1 MGEMIMTAPLEGLKV
16 IDFTRVIS
24 GSYATMYL
32 ADLGAEVIKVE
43 MPDYGEVMRYQPPM
57 KSDESG
63 FFVILNRGKKSL
75 TLNLKSA
82 EARDIIHK
90 LVAKADIVCE
100 NFKPGVMKEL
110 GYDYDSLK
118 EVNPSI
124 VYSSISGFGQ
134 YGPNSDLPSYDLC
147 IQAMCGLMSMNGHPD
162 NNPCRI
168 GNSITDYMSGV
179 LAVVGIL
186 SALRVRDADPEHKGQ
201 YIDVSMFDTGMTM
214 LENSIARVDLTGE
227 VPGLIGSRH
236 PSAAP
241 HNIYKTA
248 DSFIAILIIDNH
260 SWKKVT
266 KVMGLPHLGDDPE
279 FATSEAR
286 LRNNDRVDEIMLE
299 WTRSKTSEEIA
310 EIFKQNG
317 FPSGVVYNV
326 KEVMESEQ
334 AKAREMVVEV
344 NQPQMGP
351 VKIPG
356 CPIKFSETPVKVKD
370 PAPLAGEHSQE
381 ILTELL
387 DYSLE
392 DYIRLKENK
401 IV

>member
-1 MGEMIMTAPLEGLKV
+1 
-16 IDFTRVIS
+16 
-24 GSYATMYL
+24 MYL

-43 MPDYGEVMRYQPPM
+43 MPGYGEVMRYQPPM
-57 KSDESG
+57 KNDESG

-75 TLNLKSA
+75 SLNLKSP
-82 EARDIIHK
+82 EAKEIIHK
-90 LVAKADIVCE
+90 LVEQADVVIE

-110 GYDYDSLK
+110 GYDYESLK
-118 EVNPSI
+118 VINPSI

-147 IQAMCGLMSMNGHPD
+147 IQAMCGLMSMNGHPG

-186 SALRVRDADPEHKGQ
+186 SALRVRDADPDRKGQ

-214 LENSIARVDLTGE
+214 LENSVARVDLTGE

-241 HNIYKTA
+241 HNIYRTA
-248 DSFIAILIIDNH
+248 DSFIAILIIENN
-260 SWKKVT
+260 SWKKLT
-266 KVMGLPHLGDDPE
+266 KVMGMPHLGEDPE
-279 FATSEAR
+279 YATSEAR
-286 LRNNDRVDEIMLE
+286 LRNNDRVDEIMEE
-299 WTRSKTSEEIA
+299 WTRTRTSEEIA

-326 KEVMESEQ
+326 KEVMESKQ

-351 VKIPG
+351 VKLPG
-356 CPIKFSETPVKVKD
+356 CPIKFSETQAEVVK
-370 PAPLAGEHSQE
+370 PAPLAGEHTQE
-381 ILTELL
+381 ILTEMLG
-387 DYSLE
+387 YSVE
-392 DYIRLKENK
+392 DYLRLKENK
-401 IV
+401 VI